1 MNIFS
6 KSVSF
11 QEFKEYLETLTK
23 RNRRN
28 FIVANYDKIFLY
40 LYTPECSYCEKFNP
54 NYEKVFNK
62 HLNKCRFVKVNAN
75 TKQGNELMRAVNGY
89 YVPFV
94 LLIDSSTKQIRR
106 IEPNCLL
113 NLSCV
118 NNAVENLVN

>member
-1 MNIFS
+1 MLKRTFFILIFILATQFS
-6 KSVSF
+6 AF
-11 QEFKEYLETLTK
+11 AGEFEKL
-23 RNRRN
+23 
-28 FIVANYDKIFLY
+28 VANYDKIFLY

-62 HLNKCRFVKVNAN
+62 HLNKCKFVKVNAN

>member
-1 MNIFS
+1 MLKRSFFILIFILATQFS
-6 KSVSF
+6 AF
-11 QEFKEYLETLTK
+11 AGEFEKL
-23 RNRRN
+23 
-28 FIVANYDKIFLY
+28 VASYDKIFLY
-40 LYTPECSYCEKFNP
+40 LYTPKCSYCEKFNP

-62 HLNKCRFVKVNAN
+62 HLNKCKFVKVNAN

>member
-1 MNIFS
+1 MLKRSFFILIFILATQIS
-6 KSVSF
+6 AF
-11 QEFKEYLETLTK
+11 AGEFEKL
-23 RNRRN
+23 
-28 FIVANYDKIFLY
+28 VANYDKIFLY

-89 YVPFV
+89 YIPLV